1 MKPALV
7 IDDAQMGAVQRLGL
21 SEYETRSYLAL
32 VKMGPAKAS
41 ELSFFAQVPRTKTY
55 GVVRELERKGLIRVI
70 PGKPEL
76 YSAVSPDETLVPLL
90 INLQSKLKD
99 SEETVHQLSL
109 THEANRFVRRDVPHE
124 SSEFWEIEGRP
135 SLFNKMNGL
144 LLDTKRSI
152 CYATSAAGL
161 IRLYKVQADILDR
174 AKERGV
180 RVRILAPMSPENMVV
195 AEQLAEIVELR
206 KIDRPFGTSFVS
218 VDSEQLIVVDS
229 RPDDMRVDVGSD
241 AAIWTINKLLV
252 DLYEQLFERVWNYFP
267 QLEARASDETF

>member
-1 MKPALV
+1 MKPVLV

-21 SEYETRSYLAL
+21 SEYQTRAYLAL

-55 GVVRELERKGLIRVI
+55 GVVRELERKGLIHVI

-90 INLQSKLKD
+90 LNLQSKLKD
-99 SEETVHQLSL
+99 SEATVHELSL
-109 THEANRFVRRDVPHE
+109 THEANRYVRRDVPHE
-124 SSEFWEIEGRP
+124 SSGFWEIEGRP
-135 SLFNKMNGL
+135 NLFDKMSHV
-144 LLDTKRSI
+144 LLDAKRSI

-161 IRLYKVQADILDR
+161 IRAYKAQADILDR
-174 AKERGV
+174 ARERDV
-180 RVRILAPMSPENMVV
+180 RVRILAPMSPENRVI

-206 KIDRPFGTSFVS
+206 TIDRPFGTSFVS

-229 RPDDMRVDVGSD
+229 RPDDLYVDRGLD

-252 DLYEQLFERVWNYFP
+252 DLYEQLFERVWNYLP
-267 QLEARASDETF
+267 QLEIRASDEVS